1 MYNAGQKFLLRQ
13 YLLLIVSRHMSFFN
27 QIFCRG
33 DRKYSWLENFLLSV
47 LRPIQFWL
55 FGYKAPI
62 FICRRH
68 SSTNILPRSD
78 SIWWS
83 NLMHSHNFCLLLFR
97 LALGS
102 LCATCQWA
110 GRTHSNWKVRDLFYP
125 YSSSSKFKSSFSSL
139 KFEIF
144 EFEANSNFFPEFY
157 IYSYFMLKLL

>member
-78 SIWWS
+78 SIWRS
-83 NLMHSHNFCLLLFR
+83 KLMHSHNFCRCCCWVTFELVRCRTPLRTNISVLQILMQSFR
-97 LALGS
+97 IIIKYNIG
-102 LCATCQWA
+102 
-110 GRTHSNWKVRDLFYP
+110 GIP
-125 YSSSSKFKSSFSSL
+125 
-139 KFEIF
+139 
-144 EFEANSNFFPEFY
+144 
-157 IYSYFMLKLL
+157 